1 MGNIISYFMNY
12 MFPSDK
18 IIYSNDLQKPINIK
32 DNYDIYK
39 ENIIDYTD
47 KDEDYNDVFIS
58 IV

>member
-1 MGNIISYFMNY
+1 